1 MLATGFEFFTNEAN
15 PIEIDS
21 HSEFFV
27 LLLYFTVA
35 GTFLCKSLMIHSQGK
50 YDICTDFTGMECA
63 VKTAK
68 FNCVVPMKET
78 MKIEKMV
85 AAVMVVAIT
94 VSAITGVPNLFKLCE
109 CSGFLL
115 VHAFYQVGIHLFAI
129 PHALILNLKCFVE
142 QIIAASDEVNEITD
156 GSWRVRRTV
165 EVDMDTTGV
174 ICEAASFTQ
183 ATYNVLQGSNIF
195 TISKNWADELTG
207 IQ

>member
-1 MLATGFEFFTNEAN
+1 MLATGFEFFTDEAD

-27 LLLYFTVA
+27 FLLYFTVA
-35 GTFLCKSLMIHSQGK
+35 RAFLCKSLMVHGQGK
-50 YDICTDFTGMECA
+50 YDVCTDFTGMKSA
-63 VKTAK
+63 VKSAK
-68 FNCVVPMKET
+68 LNRVVSMKET

-85 AAVMVVAIT
+85 ATVMVVAIT

-129 PHALILNLKCFVE
+129 PHTLIFNLKCFVE
-142 QIIAASDEVNEITD
+142 QIIAAGDEVNEITD
-156 GSWRVRRTV
+156 GSRSVCRTV
-165 EVDMDTTGV
+165 EMDMDTTGIV
-174 ICEAASFTQ
+174 CEAASFTQ

-195 TISKNWADELTG
+195 TISKNWADELTC